1 MRKFEIPEHY
11 KSSIISAIKRKRE
24 ALDPK
29 RKDYSPTVLDFGKAV
44 FFIARHF
51 GFCFGV
57 QNAVE
62 IAYDTLERNKGKRIF
77 LLSEMIHNPAVN
89 EDLASRGLR
98 FVFTSEGEQLIPWEE
113 ISSED
118 IVIIPAF
125 GVSLE
130 VEEILKKKGLD
141 TRTYNTTCPFVER
154 VWKKS
159 AELGNKDFTVI
170 IHGKRKHEE
179 TIATFSHARKHSP
192 SVIVRDLNEAKLLGK
207 IILNELP
214 TSEFF
219 ELFRDKYSE
228 NFDPKKDLE
237 KVGVV
242 NQTTMLASETQEI
255 SEYFKE
261 VMTLKYGE
269 KNIHKHFADTRD
281 TLCYAT
287 NDNQRATIELSK
299 TDADLALVIG
309 GYNSSNTTH
318 LAELLAESFPV
329 YFISDAEQIISL
341 GKIRHFDFRN
351 RREIYTENFLP
362 KKEKVKI
369 AFTSGASCPDSEFEK
384 VLVKMLNL
392 LNVGNID
399 AKAVTEKIKN
409 DN

>member
-287 NDNQRATIELSK
+287 NDNQTATIELSK

-341 GKIRHFDFRN
+341 DKIRHFDFRN
-351 RREIYTENFLP
+351 KREIYTENFLP

>member
-287 NDNQRATIELSK
+287 NDNQKATIELSK

-341 GKIRHFDFRN
+341 DKIRHFDFRN
-351 RREIYTENFLP
+351 KREIYTENFLP

>member
-287 NDNQRATIELSK
+287 NDNQKATIELSK

-341 GKIRHFDFRN
+341 DKIRHFDFRN
-351 RREIYTENFLP
+351 KRETYTENFLP

>member
-341 GKIRHFDFRN
+341 DKIRHFDFRN
-351 RREIYTENFLP
+351 KRETYTENFLP

>member
-341 GKIRHFDFRN
+341 DKIRHFDFRN
-351 RREIYTENFLP
+351 KREIYTENFLP